1 MEVVMIRFILTVTM
15 FLTCAFGIDA
25 QVRWSASRNV
35 DRLNVDIVIDE
46 ECEVSDNRMLM
57 LTPRIV
63 KAGDT
68 LDMSSVGLMGR
79 RRYFFYKR
87 FEKHYP
93 EVMQTEHYRADKHD
107 GTVSWNESVP
117 YERWMNG
124 AEFQILLQTYG
135 CCNDIVET
143 KVIPLGRYKEYVPL
157 FRWLVPEAELVKTRV
172 IKGTAFIDFEVSRTE
187 IKPDYRENRRE
198 IGKILDIVD
207 SLRADRDIHI
217 DSLSIKG
224 FASPESPY
232 SNNTRLARERT
243 EALKD
248 YVTRM
253 YRFDEDF
260 IKTSYEPEDWEGLR
274 AFVSGSNIV
283 NRDAVLALIDS
294 DMEPDAK
301 EAKIKRL
308 YPEDYR
314 FLLDVCYPALRHS
327 DYRIVYNIRQYTD
340 IEELKEVFRTAPAK
354 LSLSELFTLST
365 AYEPGTEEFIDVF
378 EVAVL
383 VYPDDPV
390 ANLNAAN
397 AAMGAGDMDRAGRF
411 LSKAG
416 DSSDA
421 VYSRGVMA
429 ALGKDYRKAEEYF
442 RIAYEEAERSGRQD
456 LAVIA
461 ADALDEISEFTD
473 TNN

>member
-1 MEVVMIRFILTVTM
+1 
-15 FLTCAFGIDA
+15 
-25 QVRWSASRNV
+25 
-35 DRLNVDIVIDE
+35 
-46 ECEVSDNRMLM
+46 
-57 LTPRIV
+57 
-63 KAGDT
+63 
-68 LDMSSVGLMGR
+68 
-79 RRYFFYKR
+79 
-87 FEKHYP
+87 
-93 EVMQTEHYRADKHD
+93 
-107 GTVSWNESVP
+107 
-117 YERWMNG
+117 
-124 AEFQILLQTYG
+124 
-135 CCNDIVET
+135 
-143 KVIPLGRYKEYVPL
+143 
-157 FRWLVPEAELVKTRV
+157 
-172 IKGTAFIDFEVSRTE
+172 
-187 IKPDYRENRRE
+187 
-198 IGKILDIVD
+198 
-207 SLRADRDIHI
+207 
-217 DSLSIKG
+217 
-224 FASPESPY
+224 
-232 SNNTRLARERT
+232 
-243 EALKD
+243 
-248 YVTRM
+248 M